1 MFHSCLKY
9 IHTYLAPY
17 FTSYVLVFI
26 IDYKQYHKILP
37 FALTLFALILNVPI
51 SNFITSAILNNLPD
65 VGYSVLPF

>member
-1 MFHSCLKY
+1 M
-9 IHTYLAPY
+9 HTYLAPY
-17 FTSYVLVFI
+17 FTSYVFI